1 MEVPVYFED
10 LVVGA
15 SFLSDEVAID
25 HDEMLAYNR
34 RNDPWPF
41 HVDEASSARNP
52 YGNLIASGG

>member
-10 LVVGA
+10 LVVGS

-34 RNDPWPF
+34 RNDSVAISRRRGVGGPQ
-41 HVDEASSARNP
+41 
-52 YGNLIASGG
+52 SGTAA